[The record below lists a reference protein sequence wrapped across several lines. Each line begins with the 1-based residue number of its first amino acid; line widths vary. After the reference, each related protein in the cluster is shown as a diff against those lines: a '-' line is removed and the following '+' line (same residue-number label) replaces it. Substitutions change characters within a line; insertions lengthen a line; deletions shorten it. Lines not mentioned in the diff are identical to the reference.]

1 MKAYYEPIA
10 TEIKEAKPT
19 RIYWRHNTYYVQDI
33 IECWV
38 IQNRW
43 WSREERRD
51 YMLVETDGATMEI
64 YHSNGGWT
72 IARLAD

>member
-1 MKAYYEPIA
+1 
-10 TEIKEAKPT
+10 
-19 RIYWRHNTYYVQDI
+19 
-33 IECWV
+33 
-38 IQNRW
+38 W